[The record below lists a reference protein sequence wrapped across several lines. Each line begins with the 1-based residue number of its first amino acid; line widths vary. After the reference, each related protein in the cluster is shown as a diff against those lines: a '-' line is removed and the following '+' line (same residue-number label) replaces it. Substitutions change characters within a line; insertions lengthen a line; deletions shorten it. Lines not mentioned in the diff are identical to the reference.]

1 MIKSGSFTFNGKSSE
16 DFGLVVQTPPV
27 YTFPERDI
35 TVTHIPGRNGDIAI
49 DKKCFKNTT
58 REYSIALWY
67 KPKTGYYDSFEEV
80 LNWLNSAKGSYAKL
94 EDTYDTEVY
103 RKATFHMSGSF
114 TDYWSKAGAIN
125 IQFDCKPQRYLKT
138 GDIAKEFN
146 GSEAHMNSEYDY
158 ISLPTISIE
167 GIDTESTENLDKVL
181 MMSVSNDNS
190 DTITETVGRSIITF
204 QKYSGDVTIDSDE
217 QTVTSSNNRD
227 IYGNVNLN
235 GTPFPRFGKGT
246 NNIEFK
252 KYTLE
257 NTRLDSYNSKL
268 TASQK
273 TVSSEYKVYAAI
285 QQIKQESFFIRKYDS
300 LLSSKQESY
309 LASSLQALID
319 SKSESYTF
327 QSFNT
332 LLNNYGSN
340 YTFTGTAADN
350 DGTVPDW
357 LTINDNIKH
366 NEDGTVTKDGTIT
379 ATANQNGFYRVDA
392 EDKKLRFVAKGT
404 VISSTLKST
413 NVNSI
418 LYYESV
424 DEGEGESKE
433 HKLKV
438 GYTDLPDWLTYIIEN
453 DKDGSPSKIT
463 YQIKCRVKDGTV
475 INGYYWTDKT
485 WLFGKAQWNKTD
497 FKNNAN
503 INLAS
508 VSWSTSKKAFVNMSG
523 ISVSTTSTFTYKFYE
538 GTTMPEY
545 EPVKKETVDD
555 NGIKHTHIT
564 NAVHFT
570 VSSYGSL
577 SKVTLIAKDDGFY
590 KVIPDKGTG
599 GIDNWKA
606 AKKDDTLNSVG
617 IDGTVAFEVGYVKKA
632 PDYSGESTKNS
643 KWPAWLESNP
653 YISVNGAYSHLSPS
667 DYTENSKIVFKI
679 TQPGYYRISSGSS
692 DDTPKVEED
701 WVHLTADDISKG
713 KYTDELI
720 KKLGSKDVTST
731 DGHYIYRLET
741 MVDKPDN
748 NRVFMYRDAGSTES
762 TMHNDPPD
770 WLQVNY
776 LPEDVTSSLTQE
788 TNGHI
793 DINGAFVQTT
803 DKPKSKYSNYYSI
816 SNKYRYYIGAKVNN
830 ISITYA
836 IYDDSKNTITVGT
849 NDTNKELVLDNLSEN
864 AKYIRLS
871 TPDADVNP
879 ITLKQEQIDGT
890 PNRVSYIAGANGYYR
905 YDSNQVWTKYKV
917 GDSIMSPVSGKDDTV
932 IYFLEGELPE
942 VEIADKNFARY
953 LTARIIQDSITSNP
967 TEVEFIVKEAGYY
980 RYNNIV
986 NWKYYNSGDTLFT
999 SKINE
1004 SGTVYHLKATGDDL
1018 SNLKIKIKPRWWVL

>member
-27 YTFPERDI
+27 YMFPERDI

-67 KPKTGYYDSFEEV
+67 MPKTGYYDNFEKV

-114 TDYWSKAGAIN
+114 TDYWSKAGTIN

-138 GDIAKEFN
+138 GDEATEFN
-146 GSEAHMNSEYDY
+146 GPTAQMNNEYDY

-246 NNIEFK
+246 NKIEFK

-285 QQIKQESFFIRKYDS
+285 QQLKQESFFIRKYDS

-309 LASSLQALID
+309 LASSLQSLID

-340 YTFTGTAADN
+340 YTFTGTADDN
-350 DGTVPDW
+350 NGTVPDW
-357 LTINDNIKH
+357 LTINDN
-366 NEDGTVTKDGTIT
+366 EDGTVT

-392 EDKKLRFVAKGT
+392 EDKKLKFVAEGA

-424 DEGEGESKE
+424 DEGGE

-463 YQIKCRVKDGTV
+463 YQIKRRVKEDETTV

-555 NGIKHTHIT
+555 NGVKHTDIT

-570 VSSYGSL
+570 VSSPDGSL
-577 SKVTLIAKDDGFY
+577 SKVILIAKDDGFY

-599 GIDNWKA
+599 GIDNWTA
-606 AKKDDTLNSVG
+606 AKKDGTLNSVG

-653 YISVNGAYSHLSPS
+653 YISVNGAYSHLFPS

-701 WVHLTADDISKG
+701 WVHLTANDISKG

-720 KKLGSKDVTST
+720 TKLGSKDVTST

-788 TNGHI
+788 TNGYI
-793 DINGAFVQTT
+793 DSNGAFVQTT

-816 SNKYRYYIGAKVNN
+816 SNKYRYYIGASVNN

-836 IYDDSKNTITVGT
+836 IYDDSKNKITVGT
-849 NDTNKELVLDNLSEN
+849 NSTNKELVLDNLSEN

-879 ITLKQEQIDGT
+879 IILKQEQIDGT
-890 PNRVSYIAGANGYYR
+890 PNRVSYIAKVAGYYR
-905 YDSNQVWTKYKV
+905 YDSNQVWTKHKI
-917 GDSIMSPVSGKDDTV
+917 GDSIMPAISGKDDTV

-967 TEVEFIVKEAGYY
+967 TEVEFIIKEAGYY

>member
-16 DFGLVVQTPPV
+16 DFGLVIQTPPV
-27 YTFPERDI
+27 YTFPDRDI
-35 TVTHIPGRNGDIAI
+35 TITHIPGRNGDIAV

-67 KPKTGYYDSFEEV
+67 MPKTGYYDNFEKV

-125 IQFDCKPQRYLKT
+125 IQFDCKPQRYLKS
-138 GDIAKEFN
+138 GDKETVFN
-146 GSEAHMNSEYDY
+146 GPKAQMNNEYDY

-181 MMSVSNDNS
+181 MMSVSNVAGNSKGNDNS
-190 DTITETVGRSIITF
+190 DTITETVERSIITF

-246 NNIEFK
+246 NKIEFK

-285 QQIKQESFFIRKYDS
+285 QKLKQESFLIRKYDS

-357 LTINDNIKH
+357 LTIEDN
-366 NEDGTVTKDGTIT
+366 EGGTIT
-379 ATANQNGFYRVDA
+379 VTANKDGFYRVDA
-392 EDKKLRFVAKGT
+392 EDKKLKFVAKGT

-424 DEGEGESKE
+424 DEGGE

-463 YQIKCRVKDGTV
+463 YQIKRRVKEDGTV
-475 INGYYWTDKT
+475 INGYYWADKT

-497 FKNNAN
+497 FKNNSN

-555 NGIKHTHIT
+555 NGVKHTDIT

-570 VSSYGSL
+570 VSSQDGSL
-577 SKVTLIAKDDGFY
+577 SKVILTAKDEGFY

-606 AKKDDTLNSVG
+606 VGKGVNLNTVG
-617 IDGTVAFEVGYVKKA
+617 IDGTVAFEVGYVKEA

-643 KWPAWLESNP
+643 KWPTWLESKP
-653 YISVNGAYSHLSPS
+653 YIFDNGKYIYLSPS

-692 DDTPKVEED
+692 DDTPKAEED
-701 WVHLTADDISKG
+701 WVHLTANDISKG

-720 KKLGSKDVTST
+720 AKLGLKDVTST
-731 DGHYIYRLET
+731 DEHYIYRLET

-762 TMHNDPPD
+762 TMHNDPPS
-770 WLQVNY
+770 WLKVNY

-788 TNGHI
+788 TNGYI
-793 DINGAFVQTT
+793 DSNGAFVQTT

-816 SNKYRYYIGAKVNN
+816 SNKYRYYIGASVNN

-836 IYDDSKNTITVGT
+836 IYDDSKKKITVGT
-849 NDTNKELVLDNLSEN
+849 NNTDKELVLNNLSEN

-879 ITLKQEQIDGT
+879 IILKQEQIDGT
-890 PNRVSYIAGANGYYR
+890 PSHVSYIANADGYYR

-917 GDSIMSPVSGKDDTV
+917 GDSIMPPVSGKDDTV
-932 IYFLEGELPE
+932 IYFLENELPK
-942 VEIADKNFARY
+942 VEIADKNFASY

-967 TEVEFIVKEAGYY
+967 TEIEFVIKEAGYY
-980 RYNNIV
+980 RYNNV
-986 NWKYYNSGDTLFT
+986 VDWKYYNSGDTLFT

-1004 SGTVYHLKATGDDL
+1004 SGTLYHLKATNDDL